1 MGARAWARR
10 RELIHPEPHHHLVAE
25 AGPPKHPIDLPM
37 HSPEWRLVEATEWR
51 LVEATEWRLVEAMAW
66 LLAVELQRLLTA
78 WRLRAPLH
86 RRLAAL

>member
-10 RELIHPEPHHHLVAE
+10 RELVHPEPHHHLVAE
-25 AGPPKHPIDLPM
+25 AGPPKHPIELPM
-37 HSPEWRLVEATEWR
+37 HSPEWR

-66 LLAVELQRLLTA
+66 LLAVELQRLLAA